1 MPLTKEQVLKQYYGY
16 DKFRPLQ
23 ADIID
28 WILYGQ
34 DAMVLMPTGGGKSV
48 CFQVPALIMQ
58 GLTLVISPL
67 IALMHDQVQ
76 ALKANGIPAEY
87 LNSSL
92 TSQQQS
98 AIERRVNDGSLKLL
112 YISPEKLFTQG
123 YLNWIKSL
131 NISLFAID
139 ESHCVSTWGHDFRPE
154 YAQLHVLK
162 QAFPN
167 VPMVALTATADR
179 VTRKDILTQ
188 LGIPEAKTY
197 ISSFDRPNLSLS
209 VLPGRNRIKII
220 QNFITERPRQA
231 GIIYCL
237 SRKNTETVSETL
249 QKAGIK
255 AKHYHAGL
263 PADERAKVQD
273 AFLRDDVQVIV
284 ATIAFGMGI
293 DKSNVRWVIH
303 YSMPSNVESFYQE
316 IGRAGRDGVK
326 ADTLLFYTYQDV
338 MTRKDMIANSELPA
352 EMKEVQNAKLDRMK
366 QYAEAEICRR
376 RILLSYFNEDVT
388 QDCGN
393 CDVCKNP
400 PVRFDAT
407 LLAQKALSGVARTG
421 EKVAMSML
429 VDILRGSNN
438 KKVIDHRYHE
448 LKTFGVG
455 KELKADEWADYLQQM
470 LNSGVMDI
478 AYDEG
483 HAYKLN
489 NASWAI
495 LKEGRKVQL
504 VRYKAFE
511 ERQAIRE
518 AEVPKEKTKK
528 EIVRDALFEKLR
540 ELRKRLADEKNMPPF
555 VIFSD
560 ATLSDMSQKKPLT
573 QTDMLNVS
581 GVGEAKYQQ
590 YGEIFIRE
598 IAAFLKTVP
607 GVNRTSSSTNL
618 KTVSNVENPPSGMST
633 YEFTFKLYQE
643 GNTIEEIAETRGLNT
658 GTIISHLGR
667 LYEEGK
673 SINPWAFINQT
684 EYREIMGAAKVMG
697 VKKGD
702 GMKALFEAMDM
713 KYSYD
718 KIRFALVIFDKEG

>member
-16 DKFRPLQ
+16 DTFRPLQ
-23 ADIID
+23 ADVID
-28 WILYGQ
+28 WVLYGQ

-76 ALKANGIPAEY
+76 ALKANGIPSAY

-92 TSQQQS
+92 DTQQQS
-98 AIERRVNDGSLKLL
+98 AIERQVREGELKLL

-123 YLNWIKSL
+123 YLDWIKSL

-154 YAQLHVLK
+154 YTKLHVLK
-162 QAFPN
+162 EAFPS
-167 VPMVALTATADR
+167 VPVIALTATADR

-188 LGIPEAKTY
+188 LGIPEARTF

-209 VLPGRNRIKII
+209 VLPGRNRVKII
-220 QNFITERPRQA
+220 QNFITERPRQS
-231 GIIYCL
+231 GILYCL
-237 SRKNTETVSETL
+237 SRKNTETVAEAL

-255 AKHYHAGL
+255 AKFYHAGM
-263 PADERAKVQD
+263 PAADRSKVQD
-273 AFLRDDVQVIV
+273 AFIRDDVQVIV

-338 MTRKDMIANSELPA
+338 MVRKDMIANSELPV

-376 RILLSYFNEDVT
+376 RILLSYFNEEVT
-388 QDCGN
+388 RDCGN

-400 PVRFDAT
+400 PMRFDAT
-407 LLAQKALSGVARTG
+407 LLAQKALSAMARTN
-421 EKVAMSML
+421 EKVAMTM
-429 VDILRGSNN
+429 VIDILRGSNN
-438 KKVIDHRYHE
+438 KRIIDNRYHE
-448 LKTFGVG
+448 IKTFGAG

-483 HAYKLN
+483 HAYRLN
-489 NASWAI
+489 NASWAV

-504 VRYKAFE
+504 VRYKPFE
-511 ERQAIRE
+511 ERQAERE
-518 AEVPKEKTKK
+518 AIAPKEKTKK
-528 EIVRDALFEKLR
+528 EIIKDALFEKLR
-540 ELRKRLADEKNMPPF
+540 ELRKRLADEKNLPPF

-560 ATLSDMSQKKPLT
+560 ATLSDMSQQKPIS
-573 QTDMLNVS
+573 QAEMLNVS
-581 GVGEAKYQQ
+581 GVGQQKYQQ

-598 IAAFLKTVP
+598 IREFLKTVP
-607 GVNRTSSSTNL
+607 KSSSSAGID
-618 KTVSNVENPPSGMST
+618 TVQYT
-633 YEFTFKLYQE
+633 YQLYQE
-643 GNTIEEIAETRGLNT
+643 GNSVDEMAQIRGLSPV
-658 GTIISHLGR
+658 TIFSHLSK

-673 SINPWAFINQT
+673 NIDFSPFINKFQ
-684 EYREIMGAAKVMG
+684 YNEIIGAAKTMG

-702 GMKALFEAMDM
+702 SLKELYEAMDM
-713 KYSYD
+713 KYEYSV
-718 KIRFALVIFDKEG
+718 IRISLSIWARGGM

>member
-28 WILYGQ
+28 WVLYGQ

-48 CFQVPALIMQ
+48 CFQIPALIMK

-76 ALKANGIPAEY
+76 ALKANGVPSAY

-92 TSQQQS
+92 DGNQQ
-98 AIERRVNDGSLKLL
+98 AVIERQVRDGELKLL

-123 YLNWIKSL
+123 YLDWIKSL
-131 NISLFAID
+131 NISLFAVD

-154 YAQLHVLK
+154 YTKLHVLK
-162 QAFPN
+162 EAFPN
-167 VPMVALTATADR
+167 VPVIALTATADR

-188 LGIPEAKTY
+188 LGIPEAKTF

-220 QNFITERPRQA
+220 QNFVSERPRQP

-237 SRKNTETVSETL
+237 SRKNTETVAEAL

-255 AKHYHAGL
+255 AKYYHAGM
-263 PADERAKVQD
+263 PAADRSKVQD
-273 AFLRDDVQVIV
+273 AFIRDDVQVIV

-326 ADTLLFYTYQDV
+326 AETLLFYTYQDV
-338 MTRKDMIANSELPA
+338 MMRKDMIANSELPA

-376 RILLSYFNEDVT
+376 RILLSYFNEEVIR
-388 QDCGN
+388 DCGN

-400 PVRFDAT
+400 PMRFDAT
-407 LLAQKALSGVARTG
+407 LLAQKALSAMARTN
-421 EKVAMSML
+421 EKVAMTM
-429 VDILRGSNN
+429 VIDILRGSNN
-438 KKVIDHRYHE
+438 KRIIDNRYHE
-448 LKTFGVG
+448 IKTFGVG

-483 HAYKLN
+483 HAYRLN
-489 NASWAI
+489 NASWAV

-504 VRYKAFE
+504 VRYKPFE
-511 ERQAIRE
+511 ERQAERE
-518 AEVPKEKTKK
+518 AIPTKEKTKK
-528 EIVRDALFEKLR
+528 EVIKDALFEKLR
-540 ELRKRLADEKNMPPF
+540 ELRKRLADDKNIPPF

-560 ATLSDMSQKKPLT
+560 ATLSDMSQQKPLT
-573 QTDMLNVS
+573 QDAMLNVS
-581 GVGEAKYQQ
+581 GVGQMKYQQ
-590 YGEIFIRE
+590 YGEIFIHE
-598 IAAFLKTVP
+598 IKAFLK
-607 GVNRTSSSTNL
+607 S
-618 KTVSNVENPPSGMST
+618 
-633 YEFTFKLYQE
+633 
-643 GNTIEEIAETRGLNT
+643 
-658 GTIISHLGR
+658 
-667 LYEEGK
+667 
-673 SINPWAFINQT
+673 
-684 EYREIMGAAKVMG
+684 
-697 VKKGD
+697 VK
-702 GMKALFEAMDM
+702 
-713 KYSYD
+713 
-718 KIRFALVIFDKEG
+718 

>member
-16 DKFRPLQ
+16 DTFRPLQ

-48 CFQVPALIMQ
+48 CFQIPALMMQ

-76 ALKANGIPAEY
+76 ALKANGIAAEY

-92 TSQQQS
+92 TGQQQS

-123 YLNWIKSL
+123 YLDWIKSL

-154 YAQLHVLK
+154 YANLHVLK

-220 QNFITERPRQA
+220 QNFIAERPRQA

-237 SRKNTETVSETL
+237 SRKNTETVAEAL

-255 AKHYHAGL
+255 AKFYHAKL
-263 PADERAKVQD
+263 PPDERAKVQD

-316 IGRAGRDGVK
+316 IGRSGRDGVK
-326 ADTLLFYTYQDV
+326 ADTLLFYSYNDLLV
-338 MTRKDMIANSELPA
+338 RKDMIAGSELPA

-376 RILLSYFNEDVT
+376 RILLSYFNEEVT
-388 QDCGN
+388 KDCGN

-400 PVRFDAT
+400 PMRFDAT

-421 EKVAMSML
+421 EKVAMGML

-438 KKVIDHRYHE
+438 KRLIDHRYHE

-528 EIVRDALFEKLR
+528 EIIRDTLFERLR

-573 QTDMLNVS
+573 QADMLNVS
-581 GVGEAKYQQ
+581 GVGEMKYQQ
-590 YGEIFIRE
+590 YGETFIRE
-598 IAAFLKTVP
+598 IASFLKTVP
-607 GVNRTSSSTNL
+607 SVSSASLGINTH
-618 KTVSNVENPPSGMST
+618 
-633 YEFTFKLYQE
+633 EFTFKLYQE
-643 GNTIEEIAETRGLNT
+643 GNSVEEIAEIRGLNV
-658 GTIISHLGR
+658 GTVISHLSKM
-667 LYEEGK
+667 YEEGK
-673 SINPWAFINQT
+673 PINPWAFINQS
-684 EYREIMGAAKVMG
+684 EYREILGAAKAMG

-713 KYSYD
+713 KYGYD
-718 KIRFALVIFDKEG
+718 KIKVAFAISEKEG

>member
-16 DKFRPLQ
+16 DTFRPLQ

-48 CFQVPALIMQ
+48 CFQIPALMMQ

-76 ALKANGIPAEY
+76 ALKANGIAAEY

-92 TSQQQS
+92 TGQQQS

-123 YLNWIKSL
+123 YLDWIKSL

-154 YAQLHVLK
+154 YANLYVLK

-179 VTRKDILTQ
+179 VTRKDILSQ

-220 QNFITERPRQA
+220 QNFIAERPRQA

-237 SRKNTETVSETL
+237 SRKNTETVAEAL

-255 AKHYHAGL
+255 AKFYHAKL
-263 PADERAKVQD
+263 PPDERAKVQD

-316 IGRAGRDGVK
+316 IGRSGRDGVK
-326 ADTLLFYTYQDV
+326 ADTLLFYSYNDLLV
-338 MTRKDMIANSELPA
+338 RKDMIAGSELPA

-376 RILLSYFNEDVT
+376 RILLSYFNEEVT

-400 PVRFDAT
+400 PMRFDAT

-421 EKVAMSML
+421 EKVAMGML

-438 KKVIDHRYHE
+438 KRLIDHRYHE

-518 AEVPKEKTKK
+518 AEIPKEKTKK
-528 EIVRDALFEKLR
+528 EIVRDALFERLR

-560 ATLSDMSQKKPLT
+560 ATLSDMSQKKPLS
-573 QTDMLNVS
+573 QIEMLNVS
-581 GVGEAKYQQ
+581 GVGEMKYQQ

-598 IAAFLKTVP
+598 IASFLKTVSGINSASL
-607 GVNRTSSSTNL
+607 GVN
-618 KTVSNVENPPSGMST
+618 T

-643 GNTIEEIAETRGLNT
+643 GNSVEEIAEIRGLNT
-658 GTIISHLGR
+658 GTIISHLSK

-673 SINPWAFINQT
+673 KINPWVFINQS
-684 EYREIMGAAKVMG
+684 EYQEIMGAATAMG
-697 VKKGD
+697 MKKGD

-713 KYSYD
+713 KYGYD
-718 KIRFALVIFDKEG
+718 KIKMAFAVFGKEA

>member
-28 WILYGQ
+28 WVLYGQ

-48 CFQVPALIMQ
+48 CFQIPALIMQ

-76 ALKANGIPAEY
+76 ALKANGVPSAY

-92 TSQQQS
+92 DGNQQ
-98 AIERRVNDGSLKLL
+98 AVIERQVRDGELKLL

-123 YLNWIKSL
+123 YLDWIKSL
-131 NISLFAID
+131 NISLFAVD

-154 YAQLHVLK
+154 YTKLNVLK
-162 QAFPN
+162 EAFPN
-167 VPMVALTATADR
+167 VPVIALTATADR

-188 LGIPEAKTY
+188 LGIPEAKTF

-209 VLPGRNRIKII
+209 VLPGRNRVKII
-220 QNFITERPRQA
+220 QTFVTERPRQP

-237 SRKNTETVSETL
+237 SRKNTETVAEAL

-255 AKHYHAGL
+255 AKFYHAGM
-263 PADERAKVQD
+263 PAADRSKVQD
-273 AFLRDDVQVIV
+273 AFIRDDVQVIV

-326 ADTLLFYTYQDV
+326 AETLLFYTYQDV
-338 MTRKDMIANSELPA
+338 MMRKDMIANSELPA

-376 RILLSYFNEDVT
+376 RILLSYFNEEVT
-388 QDCGN
+388 RDCGN

-400 PVRFDAT
+400 SMRFDAT
-407 LLAQKALSGVARTG
+407 LLAQKALSAVARTN
-421 EKVAMSML
+421 EKIAMTM
-429 VDILRGSNN
+429 VIDILRGSNN
-438 KKVIDHRYHE
+438 KRIIDNRYHE
-448 LKTFGVG
+448 IKTFGAG

-483 HAYKLN
+483 HAYRLN
-489 NASWAI
+489 NASWAV

-504 VRYKAFE
+504 VRYKPFE
-511 ERQAIRE
+511 ERQAERE
-518 AEVPKEKTKK
+518 AVPTKEKTKK
-528 EIVRDALFEKLR
+528 EVIKDALFEKLR
-540 ELRKRLADEKNMPPF
+540 ELRKRLADDKNIPPY
-555 VIFSD
+555 V
-560 ATLSDMSQKKPLT
+560 ATKT
-573 QTDMLNVS
+573 TYTRCYVEC
-581 GVGEAKYQQ
+581 VGRWTN
-590 YGEIFIRE
+590 EISAIWGGF
-598 IAAFLKTVP
+598 
-607 GVNRTSSSTNL
+607 
-618 KTVSNVENPPSGMST
+618 
-633 YEFTFKLYQE
+633 
-643 GNTIEEIAETRGLNT
+643 
-658 GTIISHLGR
+658 
-667 LYEEGK
+667 
-673 SINPWAFINQT
+673 
-684 EYREIMGAAKVMG
+684 
-697 VKKGD
+697 
-702 GMKALFEAMDM
+702 
-713 KYSYD
+713 YS
-718 KIRFALVIFDKEG
+718 

>member
-28 WILYGQ
+28 WVLYGQ

-48 CFQVPALIMQ
+48 CFQIPALIMQ

-76 ALKANGIPAEY
+76 ALKANGIPSAY

-92 TSQQQS
+92 DGQQQS
-98 AIERRVNDGSLKLL
+98 AIERQVRAGELKLL

-123 YLNWIKSL
+123 YLDWIKSL
-131 NISLFAID
+131 EISLFAID

-154 YAQLHVLK
+154 YTKLHVLK
-162 QAFPN
+162 EAFPN
-167 VPMVALTATADR
+167 VPVIALTATADR

-188 LGIPEAKTY
+188 LGIPEARTF

-209 VLPGRNRIKII
+209 VLPGRNRVKII
-220 QNFITERPRQA
+220 QNFIQERPRQS

-237 SRKNTETVSETL
+237 SRKNTETVTEAL
-249 QKAGIK
+249 QKVGIN
-255 AKHYHAGL
+255 AKYYHAGM
-263 PADERAKVQD
+263 PSADRSKVQD
-273 AFLRDDVQVIV
+273 AFIRDDVQVIV

-338 MTRKDMIANSELPA
+338 MVRKDMIAGSELPA

-376 RILLSYFNEDVT
+376 RILLSYFNEEVT
-388 QDCGN
+388 KDCGN

-400 PVRFDAT
+400 PMRFDAT
-407 LLAQKALSGVARTG
+407 LYAQKALSAVARTN
-421 EKVAMSML
+421 EKIAMTTL
-429 VDILRGSNN
+429 IDILRGSNN
-438 KKVIDHRYHE
+438 KRIIDNRYHE
-448 LKTFGVG
+448 IKTFGAG
-455 KELKADEWADYLQQM
+455 KDLKADEWAEYLQQM

-483 HAYKLN
+483 HAYRLN
-489 NASWAI
+489 NASWAV
-495 LKEGRKVQL
+495 LKEGRKVNL
-504 VRYKAFE
+504 TRYKPFE
-511 ERQAIRE
+511 ERQAERE
-518 AEVPKEKTKK
+518 AVAPKEKTKK
-528 EIVRDALFEKLR
+528 EVIKDALFEKLR
-540 ELRKRLADEKNMPPF
+540 ELRKRLADDKNIPPF

-560 ATLSDMSQKKPLT
+560 ATLSDMSQQKPIS
-573 QTDMLNVS
+573 QEAMLNVS
-581 GVGEAKYQQ
+581 GVGQQKYQQ
-590 YGEIFIRE
+590 YGEIFINE
-598 IAAFLKTVP
+598 IRLFLKSVSGTNTASLGIDTVQY
-607 GVNRTSSSTNL
+607 
-618 KTVSNVENPPSGMST
+618 T
-633 YEFTFKLYQE
+633 YKLYQE
-643 GNTIEEIAETRGLNT
+643 GNSVEEMAKIRGLSEV
-658 GTIISHLGR
+658 TIFSHLSR

-673 SINPWAFINQT
+673 NIDFSPFINKLQYT
-684 EYREIMGAAKVMG
+684 EIVNAAKTMG

-702 GMKALFEAMDM
+702 SLKVLHEGMDM
-713 KYSYD
+713 KYEYSV
-718 KIRFALVIFDKEG
+718 IRIALSILSRGGM

>member
-28 WILYGQ
+28 WVLYGQ

-48 CFQVPALIMQ
+48 CFQIPALIMQ

-76 ALKANGIPAEY
+76 ALKANGIPSAY

-92 TSQQQS
+92 DGNQQ
-98 AIERRVNDGSLKLL
+98 AIIERQVRDGDLKLL

-123 YLNWIKSL
+123 YLDWIKSL
-131 NISLFAID
+131 NISLFAVD

-154 YAQLHVLK
+154 YTKLHVLK
-162 QAFPN
+162 EAFPN
-167 VPMVALTATADR
+167 VPVIALTATADR

-188 LGIPEAKTY
+188 LGIPEAKTF

-209 VLPGRNRIKII
+209 VLPGRNRVKII
-220 QNFITERPRQA
+220 QSFITERPRQP

-237 SRKNTETVSETL
+237 SRKNTETVAEAL

-255 AKHYHAGL
+255 AKFYHAGM
-263 PADERAKVQD
+263 PAADRSKVQD
-273 AFLRDDVQVIV
+273 AFIRDDVQVIV

-326 ADTLLFYTYQDV
+326 AETLLFYTYQDV
-338 MTRKDMIANSELPA
+338 MMRKDMIANSELPA

-376 RILLSYFNEDVT
+376 RILLSYFNEEVT
-388 QDCGN
+388 RDCGN

-400 PVRFDAT
+400 PMRFDAT
-407 LLAQKALSGVARTG
+407 LLAQKALSAMARTN
-421 EKVAMSML
+421 EKVAMTM
-429 VDILRGSNN
+429 VIDILRGSNN
-438 KKVIDHRYHE
+438 KRIIDNRYHE
-448 LKTFGVG
+448 IKTFGAG

-483 HAYKLN
+483 HAYRLN
-489 NASWAI
+489 NASWAV

-504 VRYKAFE
+504 VRYKPFD
-511 ERQAIRE
+511 ERQAERE
-518 AEVPKEKTKK
+518 AAVVPKEKTKK
-528 EIVRDALFEKLR
+528 EVIKDALFEKLR
-540 ELRKRLADEKNMPPF
+540 ELRKRLADDKNIPPF

-560 ATLSDMSQKKPLT
+560 ATLSDMSQQKPLT
-573 QTDMLNVS
+573 QEAMLNVS
-581 GVGEAKYQQ
+581 GVGQMKYQQ
-590 YGEIFIRE
+590 YGEVFIHE
-598 IAAFLKTVP
+598 IKAFLK
-607 GVNRTSSSTNL
+607 S
-618 KTVSNVENPPSGMST
+618 
-633 YEFTFKLYQE
+633 
-643 GNTIEEIAETRGLNT
+643 
-658 GTIISHLGR
+658 
-667 LYEEGK
+667 
-673 SINPWAFINQT
+673 
-684 EYREIMGAAKVMG
+684 
-697 VKKGD
+697 VK
-702 GMKALFEAMDM
+702 
-713 KYSYD
+713 
-718 KIRFALVIFDKEG
+718 

>member
-16 DKFRPLQ
+16 DTFRPLQ

-48 CFQVPALIMQ
+48 CFQIPALMMQ

-123 YLNWIKSL
+123 YLDWIKSL

-237 SRKNTETVSETL
+237 SRKNTETVAEAL
-249 QKAGIK
+249 QKVGIK

-326 ADTLLFYTYQDV
+326 ADTLLFYSYNDV
-338 MTRKDMIANSELPA
+338 LVRKDMIAGSELPA

-376 RILLSYFNEDVT
+376 RILLSYFNEEVT

-400 PVRFDAT
+400 PMRFDAT

-438 KKVIDHRYHE
+438 KRIIDNRYHE

-483 HAYKLN
+483 HSYKLN

-504 VRYKAFE
+504 VRYKPFE

-528 EIVRDALFEKLR
+528 EIIRDALFERLR
-540 ELRKRLADEKNMPPF
+540 ELRKRLADEKNIPPF

-560 ATLSDMSQKKPLT
+560 ATISDMSQKKPLT
-573 QTDMLNVS
+573 QADMLNVS

-598 IAAFLKTVP
+598 IASFLKTVP
-607 GVNRTSSSTNL
+607 GERSASLGIN
-618 KTVSNVENPPSGMST
+618 T
-633 YEFTFKLYQE
+633 YEYTFKLYQE
-643 GNTIEEIAETRGLNT
+643 GNSVEEIAETRGLNT
-658 GTIISHLGR
+658 GTIISHLSK

-673 SINPWAFINQT
+673 KINPWAFINQS
-684 EYREIMGAAKVMG
+684 EYREIMGAAKAMG

-713 KYSYD
+713 KYGYD
-718 KIRFALVIFDKEG
+718 KIKMAFAIFEKEN

>member
-16 DKFRPLQ
+16 DKFRPHQ

-87 LNSSL
+87 INSSL
-92 TSQQQS
+92 TGQQQS
-98 AIERRVNDGSLKLL
+98 AIERRVIDGSLKLL

-123 YLNWIKSL
+123 YLDWIKSL

-154 YAQLHVLK
+154 YANLHVLK

-167 VPMVALTATADR
+167 VPVVALTATADR
-179 VTRKDILTQ
+179 VTRKDILAQ
-188 LGIPEAKTY
+188 LGIPEAKTF

-237 SRKNTETVSETL
+237 SRKNTETVAEAL

-263 PADERAKVQD
+263 PADERARVQD

-326 ADTLLFYTYQDV
+326 ADTLLFYSYNDLLV
-338 MTRKDMIANSELPA
+338 RKDMIAGSELPA

-376 RILLSYFNEDVT
+376 RILMSYFNEDVT

-407 LLAQKALSGVARTG
+407 LLAQKALSGVARTN
-421 EKVAMSML
+421 EKVAMGML
-429 VDILRGSNN
+429 VDILRGSHN
-438 KKVIDHRYHE
+438 KRLIDHRYHE

-455 KELKADEWADYLQQM
+455 KELKVDEWADYLQQM

-511 ERQAIRE
+511 ERQALRE

-560 ATLSDMSQKKPLT
+560 ATISDMSQKKPLT
-573 QTDMLNVS
+573 QADMLNVS
-581 GVGEAKYQQ
+581 GVGEMKYQQ

-607 GVNRTSSSTNL
+607 GVNRTPDNI
-618 KTVSNVENPPSGMST
+618 NT
-633 YEFTFKLYQE
+633 YEFTYKLYQE
-643 GNTIEEIAETRGLNT
+643 GNTVDEIAETRGLNT
-658 GTIISHLGR
+658 GTIISHLSK

-673 SINPWAFINQT
+673 PINPWAFINQT
-684 EYREIMGAAKVMG
+684 EYKDIMGAAKVMG
-697 VKKGD
+697 VKKGES
-702 GMKALFEAMDM
+702 MKALFEAMDM
-713 KYSYD
+713 KYGYD
-718 KIRFALVIFDKEG
+718 KIKVAFAIFEKEGM

>member
-28 WILYGQ
+28 WVLYGQ

-48 CFQVPALIMQ
+48 CFQIPALIME

-76 ALKANGIPAEY
+76 ALKANGIPSAY

-92 TSQQQS
+92 DGSQQS
-98 AIERRVNDGSLKLL
+98 VIERQVRDGELKLL
-112 YISPEKLFTQG
+112 YISPEKLFTSG

-131 NISLFAID
+131 NISLFAVD

-154 YAQLHVLK
+154 YTKLHVLK
-162 QAFPN
+162 EAFPN
-167 VPMVALTATADR
+167 VPVIALTATADR

-188 LGIPEAKTY
+188 LGIPEAKTF

-209 VLPGRNRIKII
+209 VLPGRNRVKII
-220 QNFITERPRQA
+220 QNFVTERPRQS

-237 SRKNTETVSETL
+237 SRKNTETVAEAL

-255 AKHYHAGL
+255 AKYYHAGM
-263 PADERAKVQD
+263 PAADRSKVQD
-273 AFLRDDVQVIV
+273 AFIRDDVQVIV

-326 ADTLLFYTYQDV
+326 AETLLFYTYQDV
-338 MTRKDMIANSELPA
+338 MMRKDMIANSELPA

-376 RILLSYFNEDVT
+376 RILLSYFNEEVT
-388 QDCGN
+388 RDCGN

-400 PVRFDAT
+400 PMRFDAT
-407 LLAQKALSGVARTG
+407 LLAQKALSAMARTN
-421 EKVAMSML
+421 EKVAMTM
-429 VDILRGSNN
+429 VIDILRGSNN
-438 KKVIDHRYHE
+438 KRIIDNRYHE
-448 LKTFGVG
+448 IKTFGAG

-483 HAYKLN
+483 HAYRLN
-489 NASWAI
+489 NASWAV

-504 VRYKAFE
+504 VRYKPFE
-511 ERQAIRE
+511 ERQAERE
-518 AEVPKEKTKK
+518 TVVPKEKTKK
-528 EIVRDALFEKLR
+528 EVIKDALFEKLR
-540 ELRKRLADEKNMPPF
+540 ELRKRLADDKNIPPF

-560 ATLSDMSQKKPLT
+560 ATLSDMSQQKPIT
-573 QTDMLNVS
+573 QEAMLNVS
-581 GVGEAKYQQ
+581 GVGQQKYQQ
-590 YGEIFIRE
+590 YGEIFIYE
-598 IAAFLKTVP
+598 IKAFLK
-607 GVNRTSSSTNL
+607 S
-618 KTVSNVENPPSGMST
+618 VSKN
-633 YEFTFKLYQE
+633 
-643 GNTIEEIAETRGLNT
+643 
-658 GTIISHLGR
+658 
-667 LYEEGK
+667 
-673 SINPWAFINQT
+673 
-684 EYREIMGAAKVMG
+684 
-697 VKKGD
+697 
-702 GMKALFEAMDM
+702 
-713 KYSYD
+713 
-718 KIRFALVIFDKEG
+718 

>member
-1 MPLTKEQVLKQYYGY
+1 
-16 DKFRPLQ
+16 
-23 ADIID
+23 
-28 WILYGQ
+28 
-34 DAMVLMPTGGGKSV
+34 
-48 CFQVPALIMQ
+48 
-58 GLTLVISPL
+58 
-67 IALMHDQVQ
+67 
-76 ALKANGIPAEY
+76 
-87 LNSSL
+87 
-92 TSQQQS
+92 
-98 AIERRVNDGSLKLL
+98 
-112 YISPEKLFTQG
+112 
-123 YLNWIKSL
+123 
-131 NISLFAID
+131 
-139 ESHCVSTWGHDFRPE
+139 
-154 YAQLHVLK
+154 
-162 QAFPN
+162 
-167 VPMVALTATADR
+167 
-179 VTRKDILTQ
+179 
-188 LGIPEAKTY
+188 
-197 ISSFDRPNLSLS
+197 
-209 VLPGRNRIKII
+209 
-220 QNFITERPRQA
+220 
-231 GIIYCL
+231 
-237 SRKNTETVSETL
+237 
-249 QKAGIK
+249 
-255 AKHYHAGL
+255 
-263 PADERAKVQD
+263 
-273 AFLRDDVQVIV
+273 VQVIV

-316 IGRAGRDGVK
+316 IGRSGRDGVK
-326 ADTLLFYTYQDV
+326 ADTLLFYSYNDLLV
-338 MTRKDMIANSELPA
+338 RKDMIAGSELPA

-376 RILLSYFNEDVT
+376 RILLSYFNEEVT

-400 PVRFDAT
+400 PMRFDAT

-421 EKVAMSML
+421 EKVAMGML

-438 KKVIDHRYHE
+438 KRLIDHRYHE

-528 EIVRDALFEKLR
+528 EIIRDALFERLR

-560 ATLSDMSQKKPLT
+560 ATISDMSQKKPLT
-573 QTDMLNVS
+573 QADMLNVS
-581 GVGEAKYQQ
+581 GVGEMKYQQ
-590 YGEIFIRE
+590 YGEMFIRE
-598 IAAFLKTVP
+598 IASFLKTVP
-607 GVNRTSSSTNL
+607 GVNRIPEGTN
-618 KTVSNVENPPSGMST
+618 T
-633 YEFTFKLYQE
+633 YEFTYKLYQE
-643 GNTIEEIAETRGLNT
+643 GNTVDEIAETRGLNV

-673 SINPWAFINQT
+673 NINPWAFINQS
-684 EYREIMGAAKVMG
+684 EYREIMGAAKAMG

-713 KYSYD
+713 KYGYD
-718 KIRFALVIFDKEG
+718 KIRIALTIFEKEG

>member
-28 WILYGQ
+28 WVLYGQ

-48 CFQVPALIMQ
+48 CFQIPALMMQ

-76 ALKANGIPAEY
+76 ALKANGVPSAY

-92 TSQQQS
+92 DGNQQ
-98 AIERRVNDGSLKLL
+98 AVIERQVRDGDLKLL

-123 YLNWIKSL
+123 YLDWIKSL
-131 NISLFAID
+131 NISLFAVD

-154 YAQLHVLK
+154 YTKLHVLK
-162 QAFPN
+162 SAFPN
-167 VPMVALTATADR
+167 VPVIALTATADR

-188 LGIPEAKTY
+188 LGIPDAKTF

-209 VLPGRNRIKII
+209 VLPGRNRVKII
-220 QNFITERPRQA
+220 QNFVIERPRQP

-237 SRKNTETVSETL
+237 SRKNTETVAEAL

-255 AKHYHAGL
+255 AKYYHAGM
-263 PADERAKVQD
+263 PAADRSKVQD
-273 AFLRDDVQVIV
+273 AFIRDDVQVIV

-326 ADTLLFYTYQDV
+326 AETLLFYTYQDV
-338 MTRKDMIANSELPA
+338 MMRKDMIANSELPA

-376 RILLSYFNEDVT
+376 RILLSYFNEEVT
-388 QDCGN
+388 RDCGN

-400 PVRFDAT
+400 PMRFDAT
-407 LLAQKALSGVARTG
+407 LLAQKALSAVARTN
-421 EKVAMSML
+421 EKVAMTM
-429 VDILRGSNN
+429 VIDILRGSNN
-438 KKVIDHRYHE
+438 KRLIDNRYHE
-448 LKTFGVG
+448 IKTFGAG

-483 HAYKLN
+483 HAYRLN
-489 NASWAI
+489 NASWAV

-504 VRYKAFE
+504 VRYKPFE
-511 ERQAIRE
+511 ERQAERE
-518 AEVPKEKTKK
+518 TVVPKEKTKK
-528 EIVRDALFEKLR
+528 EVIKDALFERLR
-540 ELRKRLADEKNMPPF
+540 ELRKRLADDKNIPPF

-560 ATLSDMSQKKPLT
+560 ATLSDMSQQKPIT
-573 QTDMLNVS
+573 QEAMLNVS
-581 GVGEAKYQQ
+581 GVGQQKYQQ
-590 YGEIFIRE
+590 YGEIFINE
-598 IAAFLKTVP
+598 IKMFLK
-607 GVNRTSSSTNL
+607 R
-618 KTVSNVENPPSGMST
+618 
-633 YEFTFKLYQE
+633 
-643 GNTIEEIAETRGLNT
+643 
-658 GTIISHLGR
+658 
-667 LYEEGK
+667 
-673 SINPWAFINQT
+673 
-684 EYREIMGAAKVMG
+684 
-697 VKKGD
+697 VK
-702 GMKALFEAMDM
+702 
-713 KYSYD
+713 
-718 KIRFALVIFDKEG
+718 

>member
-16 DKFRPLQ
+16 DTFRPLQ

-48 CFQVPALIMQ
+48 CFQIPALMMQ

-76 ALKANGIPAEY
+76 ALKANGIAAEY

-92 TSQQQS
+92 TGQQQS

-123 YLNWIKSL
+123 YLDWIKSL

-154 YAQLHVLK
+154 YANLHVLK
-162 QAFPN
+162 QAFPH

-188 LGIPEAKTY
+188 LGIPEAQTY

-237 SRKNTETVSETL
+237 SRKNTETVAEAL

-255 AKHYHAGL
+255 AKFYHAKL
-263 PADERAKVQD
+263 PPDERAKVQD

-326 ADTLLFYTYQDV
+326 ADTLLFYSYNDLLV
-338 MTRKDMIANSELPA
+338 RKDMIAGSELPA
-352 EMKEVQNAKLDRMK
+352 EMKEVQNAKHDRMK

-376 RILLSYFNEDVT
+376 RILLSYFNEEVT
-388 QDCGN
+388 KDCGN

-400 PVRFDAT
+400 PMRFDAT

-421 EKVAMSML
+421 EKVAMGML

-438 KKVIDHRYHE
+438 KRLIDHRYHE

-455 KELKADEWADYLQQM
+455 KELKVDEWADYLQQM

-528 EIVRDALFEKLR
+528 EIIRDTLFERLR

-560 ATLSDMSQKKPLT
+560 ATLSDMSQKKPLS
-573 QTDMLNVS
+573 QTEMLNVS
-581 GVGEAKYQQ
+581 GVGEMKYQQ

-598 IAAFLKTVP
+598 IASFLKTVP
-607 GVNRTSSSTNL
+607 GVNSASLGIN
-618 KTVSNVENPPSGMST
+618 T

-643 GNTIEEIAETRGLNT
+643 GNSAEEIAEIRGLNT

-673 SINPWAFINQT
+673 KINPWAFINQS
-684 EYREIMGAAKVMG
+684 EYREIMGAAKAMG

-713 KYSYD
+713 KYGYD
-718 KIRFALVIFDKEG
+718 KIRIALTIFDKEG